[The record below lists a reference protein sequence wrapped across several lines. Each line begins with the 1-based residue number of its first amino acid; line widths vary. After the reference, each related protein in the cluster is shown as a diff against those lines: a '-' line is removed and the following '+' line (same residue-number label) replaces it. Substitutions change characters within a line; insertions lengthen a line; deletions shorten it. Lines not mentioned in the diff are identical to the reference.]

1 VTQQLITELL
11 EIADRIAAREG
22 DRRLQAG
29 AESFGVWW
37 DCIQSLP
44 EGPDK
49 EEELKL
55 LIKFLNH
62 LYDDPFMAFMGRI
75 DAMPEGPDKE
85 AQQAL
90 LDKLN
95 GTKFEKAWKAHVFG
109 MLQRPDDPPPPR
121 RRRQGGGRK
130 PAFTPR
136 RIKALQE
143 ILRDVLRKNL
153 ALKNDAL
160 VERLRSFL
168 TNDER
173 GVSTAIL
180 LRHIVGPVRR
190 LAR

>member
-1 VTQQLITELL
+1 M
-11 EIADRIAAREG
+11 
-22 DRRLQAG
+22 
-29 AESFGVWW
+29 
-37 DCIQSLP
+37 
-44 EGPDK
+44 
-49 EEELKL
+49 
-55 LIKFLNH
+55 
-62 LYDDPFMAFMGRI
+62 YDDPFMPWMDRI

-85 AQQAL
+85 TQQAL
-90 LDKLN
+90 LDTLN
-95 GTKFEKAWKAHVFG
+95 GSKFAKAWKDHVFG

-121 RRRQGGGRK
+121 RRSQGGGRK

-143 ILRDVLRKNL
+143 ILRDVLLKNPALRK
-153 ALKNDAL
+153 KNDAL